1 MGKKVTINLVK
12 SVIEGFYGNGLIR
25 KIRLKNE
32 GYNYN
37 EVQTAVNNYLKYG
50 NINGKTEVNKVS
62 EVKRNRMKTNENGKN
77 LIKSFESCRLNAY
90 KDATGTLT
98 IGWGHT
104 GTVDGTPIYLGMTI
118 SQQKADELFDSDL
131 ERFENHV
138 NGYHDKYNF
147 THNEFSAL
155 VSFAYNIGS
164 ITQLT
169 AKGTRTKMQ
178 IANKMLEYVYSKG
191 KKLQGLVNRRTK
203 ERALFLS
210 SDESIDYPR

>member
-1 MGKKVTINLVK
+1 MSKKVTMNLVK
-12 SVIEGFYGNGLIR
+12 SVIAGFYGNGLVR
-25 KIRLKNE
+25 KTRLKNE

-50 NINGKTEVNKVS
+50 NMNGKTIVNKVS
-62 EVKRNRMKTNENGKN
+62 EVKIERMKTNENGKN
-77 LIKSFESCRLNAY
+77 LIKSFESCRLTAY

-104 GTVDGTPIYLGMTI
+104 GSIDGIPIYDGLTI
-118 SQQKADELFDSDL
+118 SQQKADELFDMDL

-147 THNEFSAL
+147 TGNEFSAL
-155 VSFAYNIGS
+155 VSFAYNVGS

-169 AKGTRTKMQ
+169 AKGTRTKTQ
-178 IANKMLEYVYSKG
+178 IANAMLKYVYSKG
-191 KKLQGLVNRRTK
+191 VKLKGLVNRRTK
-203 ERALFLS
+203 ERNLFLS
-210 SDESIDYPR
+210 DEESIIYPR

>member
-1 MGKKVTINLVK
+1 MSKKVTINLVK
-12 SVIEGFYGNGLIR
+12 SVIAGFYGNGLVR
-25 KIRLKNE
+25 KTRLKNE

-50 NINGKTEVNKVS
+50 NMNGKTEVIKVS
-62 EVKRNRMKTNENGKN
+62 EVKSERMKTNENGKN

-90 KDATGTLT
+90 KDVTGTLT

-104 GTVDGTPIYLGMTI
+104 GTIDGIPIYEGLTI
-118 SQQKADELFDSDL
+118 SQQKADELFDMDL

-147 THNEFSAL
+147 TSNEFSAL
-155 VSFAYNIGS
+155 VSFAYNVGS

-169 AKGTRTKMQ
+169 AKGTRTKTQ

-191 KKLQGLVNRRTK
+191 VKLKGLVNRRTK
-203 ERALFLS
+203 ERNLFLS
-210 SDESIDYPR
+210 DEESIIYP

>member
-1 MGKKVTINLVK
+1 MSKKVTINLVK
-12 SVIEGFYGNGLIR
+12 SVIAGFYGNGLVR
-25 KIRLKNE
+25 KTRLKNE

-50 NINGKTEVNKVS
+50 NMNGKTRVNEVS
-62 EVKRNRMKTNENGKN
+62 EVKKDRMKTNENGKN

-90 KDATGTLT
+90 KDPTGTLT

-104 GTVDGTPIYLGMTI
+104 GNVDGTPIYLGMTI

-147 THNEFSAL
+147 TSNEFSAL

-191 KKLQGLVNRRTK
+191 KKLKGLVNRRTK

-210 SDESIDYPR
+210 SEESIEYP

>member
-1 MGKKVTINLVK
+1 MSKKVTVSLVK
-12 SVIEGFYGNGLIR
+12 SVIAGFYGNGLVR
-25 KIRLKNE
+25 KTRLKNE

-50 NINGKTEVNKVS
+50 NMNGKTIVNKVS
-62 EVKRNRMKTNENGKN
+62 EVKIERMKTNENGKN

-104 GTVDGTPIYLGMTI
+104 GTIDGIPIYEGLTI
-118 SQQKADELFDSDL
+118 SQQKADELFDMDL

-147 THNEFSAL
+147 TSNEFSAL
-155 VSFAYNIGS
+155 VSFAYNVGS

-169 AKGTRTKMQ
+169 AKGTRTKTQ
-178 IANKMLEYVYSKG
+178 IANAMLKYVYSKG
-191 KKLQGLVNRRTK
+191 VKLKGLVNRRTK
-203 ERALFLS
+203 ERNLFLS
-210 SDESIDYPR
+210 DEESIIYP

>member
-1 MGKKVTINLVK
+1 MSKKVTMNLVK
-12 SVIEGFYGNGLIR
+12 SVIAGFYGNGLVR
-25 KIRLKNE
+25 KTRLKNE

-50 NINGKTEVNKVS
+50 NMNGKTEVNKVS
-62 EVKRNRMKTNENGKN
+62 EVKNERMKTNENGKN

-104 GTVDGTPIYLGMTI
+104 GTIDGIPIYEGLTI
-118 SQQKADELFDSDL
+118 SQQKADELFDMDL

-147 THNEFSAL
+147 TSNEFSAL
-155 VSFAYNIGS
+155 VSFAYNVGS

-169 AKGTRTKMQ
+169 AKGTRTKTQ
-178 IANKMLEYVYSKG
+178 IANAMLKYVYSKG
-191 KKLQGLVNRRTK
+191 VKLKGLVNRRTK
-203 ERALFLS
+203 ERNLFLS
-210 SDESIDYPR
+210 DEESIIYP

>member
-1 MGKKVTINLVK
+1 MSKKVTMNLVK
-12 SVIEGFYGNGLIR
+12 SVIAGFYGNGLVR
-25 KIRLKNE
+25 KTRLKNE

-50 NINGKTEVNKVS
+50 NMNGKTEVNKVS
-62 EVKRNRMKTNENGKN
+62 EVKNERMKTNENGKN

-104 GTVDGTPIYLGMTI
+104 GSIDGIPIYDGLTI
-118 SQQKADELFDSDL
+118 SQQKADELFDMDL

-147 THNEFSAL
+147 TSNEFSAL
-155 VSFAYNIGS
+155 VSFAYNVGS

-169 AKGTRTKMQ
+169 AKGTRTKTQ
-178 IANKMLEYVYSKG
+178 IANAMLKYVYSKG
-191 KKLQGLVNRRTK
+191 VKLKGLVNRRTK
-203 ERALFLS
+203 ERNLFLS
-210 SDESIDYPR
+210 DEESVIYP

>member
-1 MGKKVTINLVK
+1 MSKKVTMNLVK
-12 SVIEGFYGNGLIR
+12 SVIAGFYGNGLVR
-25 KIRLKNE
+25 KTRLKNE

-50 NINGKTEVNKVS
+50 NMNGKTIVNKVS
-62 EVKRNRMKTNENGKN
+62 EVKIERMKTNENGKN
-77 LIKSFESCRLNAY
+77 LIKSFESCRLTAY

-104 GTVDGTPIYLGMTI
+104 GSIDGIPIYDGLTI
-118 SQQKADELFDSDL
+118 SQQKADELFDMDL

-147 THNEFSAL
+147 TGNEFSAL
-155 VSFAYNIGS
+155 VSFAYNVGS

-169 AKGTRTKMQ
+169 AKGTRTKTQ
-178 IANKMLEYVYSKG
+178 IANAMLKYVYSKG
-191 KKLQGLVNRRTK
+191 VKLKGLVNRRTK
-203 ERALFLS
+203 ERNLFLS
-210 SDESIDYPR
+210 DEESTIYPR

>member
-1 MGKKVTINLVK
+1 MSKKVTINLVK
-12 SVIEGFYGNGLIR
+12 SVIAGFYGNGLVR
-25 KIRLKNE
+25 KTRLKNE

-50 NINGKTEVNKVS
+50 NMNGKTEVIKVS
-62 EVKRNRMKTNENGKN
+62 DVKSERMKTNENGKN

-90 KDATGTLT
+90 KDVMGTLT

-104 GTVDGTPIYLGMTI
+104 GTIDGIPIYEGLTI
-118 SQQKADELFDSDL
+118 SQQKADELFDMDL

-147 THNEFSAL
+147 TSNEFSAL
-155 VSFAYNIGS
+155 VSFAYNVGS

-169 AKGTRTKMQ
+169 AKGTRTKTQ

-191 KKLQGLVNRRTK
+191 VKLKGLVNRRTK
-203 ERALFLS
+203 ERNLFLS
-210 SDESIDYPR
+210 DEESIIYP

>member
-12 SVIEGFYGNGLIR
+12 SVIAGFYGNGLVR
-25 KIRLKNE
+25 KTRLKNE

-37 EVQTAVNNYLKYG
+37 EVQNSVNNYLKYG
-50 NINGKTEVNKVS
+50 NINGKTKVNKVS
-62 EVKRNRMKTNENGKN
+62 EVKKGRMKTNENGKN
-77 LIKSFESCRLNAY
+77 LIKSFESCRLSAY

-104 GTVDGTPIYLGMTI
+104 GSIDGIPIYDGLTI
-118 SQQKADELFDSDL
+118 SQQKADELFDMDL

-147 THNEFSAL
+147 TSNEFSAL
-155 VSFAYNIGS
+155 VSFAYNVGS

-169 AKGTRTKMQ
+169 AKGTRTKTQ
-178 IANKMLEYVYSKG
+178 IANAMLKYVYSKG
-191 KKLQGLVNRRTK
+191 VKLKGLVNRRTK
-203 ERALFLS
+203 ERNLFLS
-210 SDESIDYPR
+210 DEESVIYP

>member
-1 MGKKVTINLVK
+1 MSKKVTMNLVK
-12 SVIEGFYGNGLIR
+12 SVITGFYGNGLVR
-25 KIRLKNE
+25 KTRLKNE

-50 NINGKTEVNKVS
+50 NMNGKTEVNKVS
-62 EVKRNRMKTNENGKN
+62 EVKNERMKTNENGKN

-90 KDATGTLT
+90 KDVTGTLT

-104 GTVDGTPIYLGMTI
+104 GSVDNTPIYLGMKI
-118 SQQKADELFDSDL
+118 SQQKADELFDMDL

-147 THNEFSAL
+147 TSNEFSAL
-155 VSFAYNIGS
+155 VSFAYNVGS

-169 AKGTRTKMQ
+169 AKGTRTKTQ
-178 IANKMLEYVYSKG
+178 IANAMLKYVYSKG
-191 KKLQGLVNRRTK
+191 VKLKGLVNRRTK
-203 ERALFLS
+203 ERNLFLS
-210 SDESIDYPR
+210 DEESIIYP

>member
-1 MGKKVTINLVK
+1 MSKKVTINLVK
-12 SVIEGFYGNGLIR
+12 SVIAGFYGNGLVR
-25 KIRLKNE
+25 KTRLENE

-37 EVQTAVNNYLKYG
+37 EVQTKVNNYLKYG
-50 NINGKTEVNKVS
+50 NMNGKNVVNKVS
-62 EVKRNRMKTNENGKN
+62 EVKIGRMKTNENGKN

-90 KDATGTLT
+90 KDVTGTLT

-104 GTVDGTPIYLGMTI
+104 GSVDGTPIYLGMTI
-118 SQQKADELFDSDL
+118 SQQKADELFDMDL

-138 NGYHDKYNF
+138 NGYHDRYNF
-147 THNEFSAL
+147 TSNEFSAL
-155 VSFAYNIGS
+155 VSFAYNVGS

-169 AKGTRTKMQ
+169 EKGTRTKTQ
-178 IANKMLEYVYSKG
+178 IANAMLKYVYSKG

-210 SDESIDYPR
+210 SEESIHYPR

>member
-1 MGKKVTINLVK
+1 MSKKVTINLVK
-12 SVIEGFYGNGLIR
+12 SVIAGFYGNGLVR
-25 KIRLKNE
+25 KTRLKNE

-50 NINGKTEVNKVS
+50 NMNGKTEVNKVS
-62 EVKRNRMKTNENGKN
+62 EVKNERMKTNENGKN

-104 GTVDGTPIYLGMTI
+104 GSIDGIPIYDGLTI
-118 SQQKADELFDSDL
+118 SQQKADELFDMDL

-147 THNEFSAL
+147 TSNEFSAL
-155 VSFAYNIGS
+155 VSFAYNVGS

-169 AKGTRTKMQ
+169 AKGTRTKTQ
-178 IANKMLEYVYSKG
+178 IANAMLKYVYSKG
-191 KKLQGLVNRRTK
+191 VKLKGLVNRRTK
-203 ERALFLS
+203 ERNLFLS
-210 SDESIDYPR
+210 DEESIIYPR

>member
-1 MGKKVTINLVK
+1 MSKKVTMNLVK
-12 SVIEGFYGNGLIR
+12 SVIAGFYGNGLVR
-25 KIRLKNE
+25 KTRLKNE

-50 NINGKTEVNKVS
+50 NMNGKTEVNKVS
-62 EVKRNRMKTNENGKN
+62 EVKNERMKTNENGKN

-104 GTVDGTPIYLGMTI
+104 GSVDDTPIYLGMSI
-118 SQQKADELFDSDL
+118 SQQKADELFDMDL

-147 THNEFSAL
+147 TSNEFSAL
-155 VSFAYNIGS
+155 VSFAYNVGS

-169 AKGTRTKMQ
+169 AKGTRTKTQ
-178 IANKMLEYVYSKG
+178 IANAMLKYVYSKG
-191 KKLQGLVNRRTK
+191 VKLKGLVNRRTK
-203 ERALFLS
+203 ERNLFLS
-210 SDESIDYPR
+210 DEESIIYP

>member
-1 MGKKVTINLVK
+1 MSKKVTINLVK
-12 SVIEGFYGNGLIR
+12 SVIAGFYGNGIIR
-25 KIRLKNE
+25 QVRLRNK
-32 GYNYN
+32 GYNYM

-50 NINGKTEVNKVS
+50 NMNGKTSVNTVS
-62 EVKRNRMKTNENGKN
+62 EVKKDRMRTNENGKN

-104 GTVDGTPIYLGMTI
+104 GSVDGTPIYLGMSI

-147 THNEFSAL
+147 TSNEFSAL

-169 AKGTRTKMQ
+169 AKGTRSKTQ
-178 IANKMLEYVYSKG
+178 IANKMLDYVYSKG

-210 SDESIDYPR
+210 GDESIDYPR

>member
-1 MGKKVTINLVK
+1 MSKKVTVNLVK
-12 SVIEGFYGNGLIR
+12 SVIAGFYGNGLVR
-25 KIRLKNE
+25 KTRLKNE

-50 NINGKTEVNKVS
+50 NMNGKTEVNKVS
-62 EVKRNRMKTNENGKN
+62 EVKNERMKTNENGKN

-104 GTVDGTPIYLGMTI
+104 GSVDDTPIYLGMTI
-118 SQQKADELFDSDL
+118 SQQKADELFDMDL

-147 THNEFSAL
+147 TSNEFSAL
-155 VSFAYNIGS
+155 VSFAYNVGS

-169 AKGTRTKMQ
+169 AKGTRTKTQ
-178 IANKMLEYVYSKG
+178 IANAMLKYVYSKG
-191 KKLQGLVNRRTK
+191 VKLKGLVNRRTK
-203 ERALFLS
+203 ERNLFLS
-210 SDESIDYPR
+210 DEESIIYPR

>member
-1 MGKKVTINLVK
+1 MSKKVTINLVK
-12 SVIEGFYGNGLIR
+12 SVIAGFYGNGLVR

-50 NINGKTEVNKVS
+50 NMNGKTVVNKVS
-62 EVKRNRMKTNENGKN
+62 EVKKDRMKTNENGKN

-104 GTVDGTPIYLGMTI
+104 GSVDGMPIYLGMTI

-147 THNEFSAL
+147 TSNEFSAL

-169 AKGTRTKMQ
+169 AKGTRTKTQ

-191 KKLQGLVNRRTK
+191 KKLQGLVNRRSK
-203 ERALFLS
+203 ERTLFLS

>member
-1 MGKKVTINLVK
+1 MSKKVTINLVK
-12 SVIEGFYGNGLIR
+12 SVIAGFYGNGLVR
-25 KIRLKNE
+25 KTRLKNE

-50 NINGKTEVNKVS
+50 NMNGKTIVNEVS
-62 EVKRNRMKTNENGKN
+62 EVKRDRMKTNENGKN

-104 GTVDGTPIYLGMTI
+104 GSIDGIPIYEGLAI
-118 SQQKADELFDSDL
+118 SQQKADELFDMDL

-147 THNEFSAL
+147 TSNEFSAL
-155 VSFAYNIGS
+155 VSFAYNVGS

-169 AKGTRTKMQ
+169 AKGTRTKTQ
-178 IANKMLEYVYSKG
+178 IANAMLKYVYSKG
-191 KKLQGLVNRRTK
+191 VKLKGLVNRRTK
-203 ERALFLS
+203 ERNLFLS
-210 SDESIDYPR
+210 DEESVIYP

>member
-1 MGKKVTINLVK
+1 MSKKVTMNLVK
-12 SVIEGFYGNGLIR
+12 SVIAGFYGNGLVR
-25 KIRLKNE
+25 KTRLKNE

-50 NINGKTEVNKVS
+50 NMNGKTEVNKVS
-62 EVKRNRMKTNENGKN
+62 EVKRDRMKTNENGKN

-104 GTVDGTPIYLGMTI
+104 GSIDGIPIYEGLAI
-118 SQQKADELFDSDL
+118 SQQKADELFDMDL

-147 THNEFSAL
+147 TSNEFSAL
-155 VSFAYNIGS
+155 VSFAYNVGS

-169 AKGTRTKMQ
+169 AKGTRTKTQ
-178 IANKMLEYVYSKG
+178 IANAMLKYVYSKG
-191 KKLQGLVNRRTK
+191 VKLKGLVNRRTK
-203 ERALFLS
+203 ERNLFLS
-210 SDESIDYPR
+210 DEESIIYP

>member
-1 MGKKVTINLVK
+1 MSKEVTVNLVK
-12 SVIEGFYGNGLIR
+12 SVIAGFYGNGLVR
-25 KIRLKNE
+25 KTRLKNE

-37 EVQTAVNNYLKYG
+37 EVQNAVNNYLKYG
-50 NINGKTEVNKVS
+50 NINGKRFVRKSS
-62 EVKRNRMKTNENGKN
+62 EVKKDRMRTNENGKN
-77 LIKSFESCRLNAY
+77 LIKSFESCRLSAY

-104 GTVDGTPIYLGMTI
+104 GSVDGTPIYLGMTI
-118 SQQKADELFDSDL
+118 SQKKADELFDSDL

-147 THNEFSAL
+147 TPNEFSAL
-155 VSFAYNIGS
+155 VSFAYNVGS

-191 KKLQGLVNRRTK
+191 KKLQGLVNRRSK

-210 SDESIDYPR
+210 NEDSIDYPR

>member
-1 MGKKVTINLVK
+1 MSKKVTINLVK
-12 SVIEGFYGNGLIR
+12 SVIAGFYGNGLVR
-25 KIRLKNE
+25 KTRLKNE

-37 EVQTAVNNYLKYG
+37 EVQSKVNNYLKYG
-50 NINGKTEVNKVS
+50 NMNGKTRVNEVS
-62 EVKRNRMKTNENGKN
+62 EVKRDRMKTNENGKN

-104 GTVDGTPIYLGMTI
+104 GSIDGIPIYEGLAI
-118 SQQKADELFDSDL
+118 SQQKADELFDMDL

-147 THNEFSAL
+147 TSNEFSAL
-155 VSFAYNIGS
+155 VSFAYNVGS

-169 AKGTRTKMQ
+169 AKGTRTKTQ
-178 IANKMLEYVYSKG
+178 IANAMLKYVYSKG
-191 KKLQGLVNRRTK
+191 VKLKGLVNRRTK
-203 ERALFLS
+203 ERNLFLS
-210 SDESIDYPR
+210 DEESIIYP

>member
-1 MGKKVTINLVK
+1 MGKKVTINIVK
-12 SVIEGFYGNGLIR
+12 SVIAGFYGNKPFR
-25 KIRLKNE
+25 KVRLENE

-50 NINGKTEVNKVS
+50 NINGKTAVSKVS
-62 EVKRNRMKTNENGKN
+62 EVKRDRMKTNENGKN

-104 GTVDGTPIYLGMTI
+104 GSVDGTPIYLGMKI

-147 THNEFSAL
+147 TSNEFSAL
-155 VSFAYNIGS
+155 VSFAYNVGS

-169 AKGTRTKMQ
+169 AKGVRTKAK

-210 SDESIDYPR
+210 SDESIDYPK

>member
-1 MGKKVTINLVK
+1 MSKKVTINLVK
-12 SVIEGFYGNGLIR
+12 SVIAGFYGNGLVR
-25 KIRLKNE
+25 KTLLKNE

-50 NINGKTEVNKVS
+50 NMNGKTEVIKVS
-62 EVKRNRMKTNENGKN
+62 EVKSERMKTNENGKN

-104 GTVDGTPIYLGMTI
+104 GTIDGIPIYEGLTI
-118 SQQKADELFDSDL
+118 SQQKADELFDMDL

-147 THNEFSAL
+147 TSNEFSAL
-155 VSFAYNIGS
+155 VSFAYNVGS

-169 AKGTRTKMQ
+169 AKGTRTKTQ

-191 KKLQGLVNRRTK
+191 KKLKGLVNRRTK

-210 SDESIDYPR
+210 SEESIDYPR

>member
-1 MGKKVTINLVK
+1 MSKKVTMNLVK
-12 SVIEGFYGNGLIR
+12 SVIAGFYGNGLVR
-25 KIRLKNE
+25 KTRLKNE

-50 NINGKTEVNKVS
+50 NMNGKTIVNKVN
-62 EVKRNRMKTNENGKN
+62 EVKNERMKTNENGKN

-104 GTVDGTPIYLGMTI
+104 GTIDGIPIYDGLTI
-118 SQQKADELFDSDL
+118 SQQKADELFDMDL

-147 THNEFSAL
+147 TSNEFSAL
-155 VSFAYNIGS
+155 VSFAYNVGS

-169 AKGTRTKMQ
+169 AKGTRTKTQ
-178 IANKMLEYVYSKG
+178 ISNAMLKYVYSKG
-191 KKLQGLVNRRTK
+191 VKLKGLVNRRTK
-203 ERALFLS
+203 ERNLFLS
-210 SDESIDYPR
+210 DEESIIYP

>member
-1 MGKKVTINLVK
+1 MSKKVTMNLVK
-12 SVIEGFYGNGLIR
+12 SVIAGFYGNGLVR
-25 KIRLKNE
+25 KTRLKNE

-50 NINGKTEVNKVS
+50 NMNGKTEVNKVS
-62 EVKRNRMKTNENGKN
+62 EVKNERMKTNENGKN

-104 GTVDGTPIYLGMTI
+104 GSIDNEPIYLGMKI
-118 SQQKADELFDSDL
+118 SQQKADELFDMDL

-147 THNEFSAL
+147 TSNEFSAL
-155 VSFAYNIGS
+155 VSFAYNVGS

-169 AKGTRTKMQ
+169 AKGTRTKTQ
-178 IANKMLEYVYSKG
+178 IANAMLKYVYSKG
-191 KKLQGLVNRRTK
+191 VKLKGLVNRRTK
-203 ERALFLS
+203 ERNLFLS
-210 SDESIDYPR
+210 DEESIIYP

>member
-1 MGKKVTINLVK
+1 MSKKVTMNLVK
-12 SVIEGFYGNGLIR
+12 SVIAGFYGNGLVR
-25 KIRLKNE
+25 KTRLKNE

-50 NINGKTEVNKVS
+50 NMNGKTEVNKVS
-62 EVKRNRMKTNENGKN
+62 EVKNERMKTNENGKN

-104 GTVDGTPIYLGMTI
+104 GSIDNEPIYLGMKI
-118 SQQKADELFDSDL
+118 SQQKADELFDMDL

-147 THNEFSAL
+147 TSNEFSAL
-155 VSFAYNIGS
+155 VSFAYNVGS

-169 AKGTRTKMQ
+169 AKGTRTKTQ
-178 IANKMLEYVYSKG
+178 IANAMLKYVYSKG
-191 KKLQGLVNRRTK
+191 VKLKGLVNRRTK
-203 ERALFLS
+203 ERNLFLS
-210 SDESIDYPR
+210 DEESIIYPR

>member
-1 MGKKVTINLVK
+1 MSKKVTINLVK
-12 SVIEGFYGNGLIR
+12 SVIAGFYGNGLVR
-25 KIRLKNE
+25 KTRLKNE

-37 EVQTAVNNYLKYG
+37 EVQSAVNNYLKYG
-50 NINGKTEVNKVS
+50 NMNGKTEVNKVS
-62 EVKRNRMKTNENGKN
+62 EVKNERMKTNENGKN

-104 GTVDGTPIYLGMTI
+104 GSVDNEPIYLGMKI
-118 SQQKADELFDSDL
+118 SQQKADELFDMDL

-147 THNEFSAL
+147 TSNEFSAL
-155 VSFAYNIGS
+155 VSFAYNVGS

-169 AKGTRTKMQ
+169 AKGTRTKTQ
-178 IANKMLEYVYSKG
+178 IADKMLEYVYSKG
-191 KKLQGLVNRRTK
+191 KKLKGLVNRRSK
-203 ERALFLS
+203 ERSLFLS
-210 SDESIDYPR
+210 SEDSVDYPR

>member
-12 SVIEGFYGNGLIR
+12 SVIAGFYGNGLVR
-25 KIRLKNE
+25 KTRLINE

-37 EVQTAVNNYLKYG
+37 EVQNSVNNYLKYG
-50 NINGKTEVNKVS
+50 NINGKTKVNKVS
-62 EVKRNRMKTNENGKN
+62 EVKKGRMKTNENGKN
-77 LIKSFESCRLNAY
+77 LIKSFESCRLSAY

-104 GTVDGTPIYLGMTI
+104 GSIDGIPIYDGLTI
-118 SQQKADELFDSDL
+118 SQQKADELFDMDL

-147 THNEFSAL
+147 TSNEFSAL
-155 VSFAYNIGS
+155 VSFAYNVGS

-169 AKGTRTKMQ
+169 AKGTRTKTQ
-178 IANKMLEYVYSKG
+178 IADAMLKYVYSKG
-191 KKLQGLVNRRTK
+191 VKLKGLVNRRTK
-203 ERALFLS
+203 ERNLFLS
-210 SDESIDYPR
+210 DEESVIYPR

>member
-1 MGKKVTINLVK
+1 MSKKVTVNLVK
-12 SVIEGFYGNGLIR
+12 SVIAGFYGNGLVR
-25 KIRLKNE
+25 KTRLKNE

-50 NINGKTEVNKVS
+50 NMNGKTEVNKVS
-62 EVKRNRMKTNENGKN
+62 EVKNERMKTNENGKN

-104 GTVDGTPIYLGMTI
+104 GSVDGTAIYLGMAI
-118 SQQKADELFDSDL
+118 SQQKADELFDMDL

-147 THNEFSAL
+147 TSNEFSAL
-155 VSFAYNIGS
+155 VSFAYNVGS

-169 AKGTRTKMQ
+169 AKGTRTKTQ
-178 IANKMLEYVYSKG
+178 IANAMLKYVYSKG
-191 KKLQGLVNRRTK
+191 VKLKGLVNRRTK
-203 ERALFLS
+203 ERNLFLS
-210 SDESIDYPR
+210 DEESIIYPR

>member
-1 MGKKVTINLVK
+1 MSKKVTMNLVK
-12 SVIEGFYGNGLIR
+12 SVIAGFYGNGLVR
-25 KIRLKNE
+25 KTRLKNE

-50 NINGKTEVNKVS
+50 NMNGKTIVNKVN
-62 EVKRNRMKTNENGKN
+62 EVKNERMKTNENGKN

-104 GTVDGTPIYLGMTI
+104 GTIDGIPIYDGLTI
-118 SQQKADELFDSDL
+118 SQQKADELFDMDL

-147 THNEFSAL
+147 TSNEFSAL
-155 VSFAYNIGS
+155 VSFAYNVGS

-169 AKGTRTKMQ
+169 AKGTRTKTQ
-178 IANKMLEYVYSKG
+178 IANAMLKYVYSKG
-191 KKLQGLVNRRTK
+191 VKLKGLVNRRTK
-203 ERALFLS
+203 ERNLFLS
-210 SDESIDYPR
+210 DEESIIYP

>member
-12 SVIEGFYGNGLIR
+12 SVIAGFYGNGLVR
-25 KIRLKNE
+25 KTRLKNE

-50 NINGKTEVNKVS
+50 NMNGKTEVNKVS
-62 EVKRNRMKTNENGKN
+62 EVKNERMKTNENGKN
-77 LIKSFESCRLNAY
+77 LIKSLDSCRLNSY
-90 KDATGTLT
+90 IDATGTLT

-104 GTVDGTPIYLGMTI
+104 GSVDGTSIYLGMSI
-118 SQQKADELFDSDL
+118 SQQKADELFDNDL

-138 NGYHDKYNF
+138 NGYNDNYNF
-147 THNEFSAL
+147 TSNEFSAL
-155 VSFAYNIGS
+155 VSFAYNVGS

-169 AKGTRTKMQ
+169 AKGTRTKTQ

-191 KKLQGLVNRRTK
+191 KKLKGLVNRRSK
-203 ERALFLS
+203 ERSLFLS
-210 SDESIDYPR
+210 SEDSVDYPR